1 MENSCQKIDF
11 KSKGRKSDWNLYQSF
26 ELLNLDICY
35 TNWLIHRFR
44 ILYPKDNH
52 SNLIIS
58 SLTKYSQ
65 RLR

>member
-1 MENSCQKIDF
+1 MEEF
-11 KSKGRKSDWNLYQSF
+11 KDRFGKNFYYQSF

-52 SNLIIS
+52 SNLMIS
-58 SLTKYSQ
+58 SLKKYSQ
-65 RLR
+65 RLG